1 MYNNRYMNTPKWL
14 LLTHQLPATP
24 SKVRVMVWRRLQA
37 FGAVPIKN
45 SIYVL
50 PNRPAAKEDFDWLRK
65 EISSMKGTA
74 SVFLADSIS
83 DVEDAEIVRTF
94 QAARAKDFDALIRI
108 ADALS
113 ADLKDA
119 LAGGYIKERLLDKLE
134 RRLTGLRTDWE
145 SGQKIDF
152 FGAPNRKKADQAV
165 AVSRRLFQE
174 LRALS
179 GKDAPEPPPA
189 VALKALRGKIWVTR
203 ASPHIDRLATAWLVR
218 RFIDSRAR
226 FKFVHEPY
234 RSKSDQELRF
244 DMVEAEYTH
253 YGDWCTF
260 ETLLHRAGLDD
271 PALLEVAEIVHDID
285 IKDKKFGRLEAS
297 GVDRVIRGLC
307 KVHAEDDARVAAGM
321 VVFDAL
327 LSSFQ
332 KGRGAE

>member
-1 MYNNRYMNTPKWL
+1 MKIPKWL

-65 EISSMKGTA
+65 EISSMKGAA

-94 QAARAKDFDALIRI
+94 QAARAKEFDALIQ
-108 ADALS
+108 S
-113 ADLKDA
+113 AAGLGGDIKDA
-119 LAGGYIKERLLDKLE
+119 LAGGYIKERLLEKLD
-134 RRLTGLRTDWE
+134 RRMTGLKTDWE
-145 SGQKIDF
+145 RLRKIDF
-152 FGAPNRKKADQAV
+152 FGAPNRRKAELAV
-165 AVSRRLFQE
+165 AASQKLFQE
-174 LRALS
+174 LRSLS

-189 VALKALRGKIWVTR
+189 VDLKTLKGKVWVTR
-203 ASPHIDRLATAWLVR
+203 TSPHIDRLATAWLVR
-218 RFIDSRAR
+218 RFVDPRAR
-226 FKFVHEPY
+226 FKFVVEPY
-234 RSKSDQELRF
+234 RAKSDKELRF
-244 DMVEAEYTH
+244 DMVEAEFTH
-253 YGDWCTF
+253 FGDWCTF

-297 GVDRVIRGLC
+297 GVSRVIQGLC
-307 KVHAEDDARVAAGM
+307 SVHADDFERVDAG
-321 VVFDAL
+321 VAVFDAL
-327 LSSFQ
+327 FSSFR
-332 KGRGAE
+332 KVPGGNE

>member
-1 MYNNRYMNTPKWL
+1 MKYPKWL

-24 SKVRVMVWRRLQA
+24 SKIRVMVWRRLQA

-74 SVFLADSIS
+74 SVFLADSIR
-83 DVEDAEIVRTF
+83 DVDDAEIVRTF
-94 QAARAKDFDALIRI
+94 QAARAKEYDALIRT
-108 ADALS
+108 AAALS
-113 ADLKDA
+113 ADIKDA
-119 LAGGYIKERLLDKLE
+119 LAGGYIKERLFEKLD

-145 SGQKIDF
+145 SRRKIDF
-152 FGAPNRKKADQAV
+152 FGAPNRREADLAV
-165 AVSRRLFQE
+165 AGSQKLLQE

-179 GKDAPEPPPA
+179 GKEAPEPPPA
-189 VALKALRGKIWVTR
+189 VDLKSLRGRIWVTR

-226 FKFVHEPY
+226 FKFVQEPY
-234 RSKSDQELRF
+234 RLRSDKEIRF
-244 DMVEAEYTH
+244 DMVEAEFTH

-260 ETLLHRAGLDD
+260 ETLLHRAGLAD

-297 GVDRVIRGLC
+297 GVGRVIAGLC
-307 KVHAEDDARVAAGM
+307 KAHADDGERIAAGIA
-321 VVFDAL
+321 VFDAL
-327 LSSFQ
+327 YA
-332 KGRGAE
+332 GCER